1 MALFLCLEIGLVVIL
16 ILPFFHV
23 LFPDNFEV
31 QLSKPTFGNQ
41 KMKSARICSSSE
53 KSAWEGFA
61 IFDHFNLHLYLHN
74 ALVWFITVNTDPS
87 SCRHMVQSSR
97 SLASALRSSA
107 LALPLTSCKPGA
119 SHFPS
124 VDVSYMFSV
133 NW

>member
-1 MALFLCLEIGLVVIL
+1 MHDATQLDSQQEGFALYHHYLRAKAYQKESALFLCLEIGLGVIL

-41 KMKSARICSSSE
+41 KMKSTRICSSSE

-74 ALVWFITVNTDPS
+74 ALV
-87 SCRHMVQSSR
+87 
-97 SLASALRSSA
+97 
-107 LALPLTSCKPGA
+107 
-119 SHFPS
+119 
-124 VDVSYMFSV
+124 
-133 NW
+133 